1 MTSNL
6 QRFFA
11 PNGIAIFGASED
23 FRKINGRPLKFLLD
37 KGYEG
42 PIYPINPKY
51 QRLAGLPCY
60 ADVRSIPGPVDLAI
74 IAVPADAVAGALEAC
89 IEKGVGGAVIFSSG
103 FAEMSER
110 GREREKELT
119 ALARRGGIPIC
130 GPNTVGFWNA
140 YEHVL
145 ATFSQ
150 AGEGPVN
157 GGPVAFVTQSGAFG
171 TALVALLRERGL
183 SLGYFV
189 NSGNEADLMF
199 ADLLE
204 YVVRDD
210 RIRVVAGYIEGLKDG
225 PKLLAVADEALAL
238 GKPLVIAKVGRSA
251 AGARAALSHTGS
263 LAGSDRVYSGVF
275 RQKGIVRV
283 EDEEELLDF
292 VAAFAMC
299 PLPLGPRIALV
310 THSGGAGVLMADK
323 AEAEALQTASLSEAT
338 QAALQKVVPAFG
350 SIKNPIDI
358 TAQFIAE
365 PRLLRE
371 TLEIVFAD
379 PNVDIGVFYLGL
391 MDAFSETI
399 IEQFRAVLAGTDK
412 PLLVAWAAAPQSARE
427 KMSELGIC
435 AFPTATRA
443 VAAAGALVR
452 YAQHRQRALSPKQ
465 SGSLA
470 GTHVQARHDASS
482 SNAPEKQG
490 FAAPAGR
497 TFELLRSYGIE
508 VAPWR
513 LAANAREAV
522 EAARAIGY
530 PVAIKIESPDIQH
543 KSDAHALVLNIRDDD
558 GVRRAYDA
566 VLAAARVY
574 DENARIGGV
583 LVQKM
588 IEGGEEAIIGIQR
601 DPVFGPVVMAGL
613 GGIFVEILADVSFRA
628 APFTLTDAHEM
639 IRELRGFPILCG
651 VRGRPAADVDALAE
665 MLVNISRLAA
675 DHIETILEFDLNPV
689 KVLPGGAVVVDA
701 LLIRPD
707 NGDIR
712 YG

>member
-23 FRKINGRPLKFLLD
+23 FWKINGRPLKFLLD

-51 QRLAGLPCY
+51 QTLAGLPCY
-60 ADVRSIPGPVDLAI
+60 ADVRAIPGTVDLAI
-74 IAVPADAVAGALEAC
+74 IAVPAEAVFGALEAC

-103 FAEMSER
+103 FAEMNER
-110 GREREKELT
+110 GKERERELT
-119 ALARRGGIPIC
+119 ALARRGGIPVC

-150 AGEGPVN
+150 AGDGSVV
-157 GGPVAFVTQSGAFG
+157 GGPIAFVTQSGAFG

-210 RIRVVAGYIEGLKDG
+210 RVRVVAGYIEGLKDG

-283 EDEEELLDF
+283 DDEDELLDF

-299 PLPLGPRIALV
+299 PLPQGPRIALV

-323 AEAEALQTASLSEAT
+323 AEAEGLQTATLSEAT
-338 QAALQKVVPAFG
+338 QAALRNVVPAFG

-391 MDAFSETI
+391 MDKFADTI
-399 IEQFRAVLAGTDK
+399 IEQFRAVLAGTEK
-412 PLLVAWAAAPQSARE
+412 PFLIAWAAAPQSARE
-427 KMSELGIC
+427 KMSELGMC
-435 AFPTATRA
+435 ALPTATRA

-452 YAQHRQRALSPKQ
+452 YAQRRDSALATRSSNSP
-465 SGSLA
+465 SARS
-470 GTHVQARHDASS
+470 VPRHDVTPPSG
-482 SNAPEKQG
+482 PEKPRVV
-490 FAAPAGR
+490 APAGR
-497 TFELLRSYGIE
+497 TFDLLQRYGIE

-513 LAANAREAV
+513 VSSTASDAV

-530 PVAIKIESPDIQH
+530 PVAIKVESPDIQH
-543 KSDAHALVLNIRDDD
+543 KSDAHALVLGVKDDAE
-558 GVRRAYDA
+558 VRRAYDT
-566 VLAAARVY
+566 VLAAARAY
-574 DENARIGGV
+574 DEKARIDGV

-588 IEGGEEAIIGIQR
+588 IEGGEEAIVGVQL

-613 GGIFVEILADVSFRA
+613 GGIFVEVLADVSFRA
-628 APFTLTDAHEM
+628 APLALTDAHEM
-639 IRELRGFPILCG
+639 LRELRGFPILTG
-651 VRGRPAADVDALAE
+651 LRGRAAANVDALAE
-665 MLVNISRLAA
+665 LLVNVSRLAA
-675 DHIETILEFDLNPV
+675 DHAESILEFDLNPV
-689 KVLPGGAVVVDA
+689 KVLPGGAIVVDA
-701 LLIRPD
+701 LLIEVAQS
-707 NGDIR
+707 
-712 YG
+712 

>member
-1 MTSNL
+1 MTLNL
-6 QRFFA
+6 ERFFA

-51 QRLAGLPCY
+51 QSLAGLPCY
-60 ADVRSIPGPVDLAI
+60 ANVRAIPGPVDLAI
-74 IAVPADAVAGALEAC
+74 IAVPADAVLGAFEAC

-103 FAEMSER
+103 FAEMNER
-110 GREREKELT
+110 GKERERELT
-119 ALARRGGIPIC
+119 AAARRAGIPIC

-140 YEHVL
+140 YDHVL

-150 AGEGPVN
+150 AGDGPVI

-189 NSGNEADLMF
+189 NSGNEADLKF

-204 YVVRDD
+204 YVVRDE
-210 RIRVVAGYIEGLKDG
+210 RVHVVAGYIEGLKDG
-225 PKLLAVADEALAL
+225 PKLLAIADEALTL

-283 EDEEELLDF
+283 DDEEELLDY

-299 PLPLGPRIALV
+299 PLPRGPRIALV

-323 AEAEALQTASLSEAT
+323 AEAAGLETASLSEAT

-391 MDAFSETI
+391 MDAFSDTI
-399 IEQFRAVLAGTDK
+399 IEQFRAVLAGTSK
-412 PLLVAWAAAPQSARE
+412 PFLVAWAAAPQQARE

-435 AFPTATRA
+435 ALPTATRT

-452 YAQHRQRALSPKQ
+452 YAQHRDRALAAKSSDASSARPNR
-465 SGSLA
+465 
-470 GTHVQARHDASS
+470 RHDATTPPSPGKPP
-482 SNAPEKQG
+482 A
-490 FAAPAGR
+490 AAPAGR
-497 TFELLRSYGIE
+497 TFALLQQYGID

-513 LAANAREAV
+513 VVSTASDAVDAARE
-522 EAARAIGY
+522 IGF
-530 PVAIKIESPDIQH
+530 PVAIKVESPDIQH
-543 KSDAHALVLNIRDDD
+543 KSDAHALVLHIADEP

-566 VLAAARVY
+566 VLAAARTY
-574 DENARIGGV
+574 DRNARIEGV

-588 IEGGEEAIIGIQR
+588 IEGGEEAIVGVQC
-601 DPVFGPVVMAGL
+601 DPVFGPVVMVGL
-613 GGIFVEILADVSFRA
+613 GGIFVEVLADVSFRS
-628 APFTLTDAHEM
+628 APLTSNDAHDM
-639 IRELRGFPILCG
+639 LRELRGFPILSG
-651 VRGRPAADVDALAE
+651 LRGRAAANVDALAE
-665 MLVNISRLAA
+665 LLVNVSRLAA
-675 DHIETILEFDLNPV
+675 DHAESILEFDLNPV
-689 KVLPGGAVVVDA
+689 KVLPHGAVVVDA
-701 LLIRPD
+701 LLIE
-707 NGDIR
+707 IA
-712 YG
+712 